1 MYYFLKSY
9 PNVGEFSYLCIN
21 GELKPESILFWD
33 EPESNMNPALISI
46 ITDLLLELAKK
57 YKVQIF
63 VSTHD
68 YLLSHKLSMM
78 AEYAPEESPEIRF
91 FSLYKTEHKVEAEV
105 ADKLVNVD
113 HNPILKEYSAFFDL
127 ENDYMNRYN
136 ERV

>member
-1 MYYFLKSY
+1 MGS
-9 PNVGEFSYLCIN
+9 EMCIRD
-21 GELKPESILFWD
+21 S
-33 EPESNMNPALISI
+33 
-46 ITDLLLELAKK
+46 LLELAKK

-105 ADKLVNVD
+105 ADKLVNID